1 MQLVIDAE
9 ERHRR
14 GGHPQQNAVDRKG
27 HHTADGLHHDGGQT
41 DPINVG
47 HILPQKAIA
56 LQTDVNDR
64 VLDPVEPQRSGR
76 TNELTD
82 DGGDSSAPDA
92 HGRTAQQAENHD
104 GVKDDVHHS
113 TDDER
118 NHRQHRITHGLQ
130 KPLAVGLQ
138 KDAPAEH
145 EVHRK
150 IFPAK
155 LLQFRVVRQCG
166 GDLIGK
172 QQPHQCKHQ
181 RGSQHQKQAGGGGTA
196 GFLRLFLP
204 QLAGEQSVQTNGS
217 AHADG
222 DHQKLDGIHKGSGG
236 QGSFGQ
242 PCHKDTV
249 HNIVQRLDE
258 QRQHQ
263 RHGHRVQQG
272 RMGISASLFF
282 EFIRPPFSGKQ
293 KSAKSLR
300 SSNSS
305 GFHALSVGFLYL
317 VRNVL

>member
-1 MQLVIDAE
+1 M
-9 ERHRR
+9 
-14 GGHPQQNAVDRKG
+14 
-27 HHTADGLHHDGGQT
+27 
-41 DPINVG
+41 
-47 HILPQKAIA
+47 
-56 LQTDVNDR
+56 NDR
-64 VLDPVEPQRSGR
+64 ILDPVEPQRSGR

-82 DGGDSSAPDA
+82 DGGDNSAPDA

-118 NHRQHRITHGLQ
+118 NHRQHRVTHSLQ

-138 KDAPAEH
+138 EDAPAEH
-145 EVHRK
+145 EVHRE

-155 LLQFRVVRQCG
+155 FLQFRVVRQCG

-181 RGSQHQKQAGGGGTA
+181 RGSQHQEQAGGGGTA

-204 QLAGEQSVQTNGS
+204 QLAREQSVQANGS
-217 AHADG
+217 SHTNG

-236 QGSFGQ
+236 QGCFRQ
-242 PCHKDTV
+242 ACHKDTV

-263 RHGHRVQQG
+263 RHRHGVEQGADGHFRQFVFRVHTF
-272 RMGISASLFF
+272 SFF
-282 EFIRPPFSGKQ
+282 GQTKKREI
-293 KSAKSLR
+293 
-300 SSNSS
+300 
-305 GFHALSVGFLYL
+305 VEE
-317 VRNVL
+317 